1 MPCATNSHLPTRQ
14 NGTPYV
20 CVDRICGM
28 VFNSVSTSPGT
39 TSVPVTSY
47 SKPFNIRVH
56 TDSTEGST
64 TPAEASNRG
73 FCLNYVQQP
82 CKSATANATMP
93 ATMPPATTNAS
104 TTMPTTMPPT
114 TTTSS
119 TLPSLGDESFPP
131 GVDCCN
137 YNECCQKI
145 NVTHSNSHVLSIYQ
159 NLYGT
164 YSLDGTDSNNH
175 QYYLQDDGGYY
186 GIWWCN
192 EEKTW
197 VIGHSTN
204 MGICSSS
211 SSYASA
217 NKMNTCVDTFGYDWK
232 WYDYENGD
240 VLTSAGEGLKIVCV
254 N

>member
-82 CKSATANATMP
+82 CKSATTAN
-93 ATMPPATTNAS
+93 
-104 TTMPTTMPPT
+104 
-114 TTTSS
+114 
-119 TLPSLGDESFPP
+119 DDIFEKD
-131 GVDCCN
+131 DCCN
-137 YNECCQKI
+137 DCCQNI

-164 YSLDGTDSNNH
+164 YSVDGIDSHNR
-175 QYYLQDDGGYY
+175 QYYLQDVGGYY

-204 MGICSSS
+204 MGICGSW
-211 SSYASA
+211 YASA
-217 NKMNTCVDTFGYDWK
+217 DKSNTCVDTFGYDWK
-232 WYDYENGD
+232 WYDYENGA
-240 VLTSAGEGLKIVCV
+240 VLTSAGEGLKLVCM
-254 N
+254 NHSSRW